1 MQASRNWLKGF
12 LARNSK
18 KLSLRKPEN
27 LSPAHAVHRNCLT
40 IAVYLLLQIIIHVNY
55 ISELSQIHKTAAECG
70 LSITADICCSPSDP
84 LYLQQ
89 LFQKNTE

>member
-40 IAVYLLLQIIIHVNY
+40 IAVYLLLQIIIHVHY
-55 ISELSQIHKTAAECG
+55 VSELSQIHKTAAECG

-84 LYLQQ
+84 
-89 LFQKNTE
+89 FVPPTIISKKH